1 MAEAPTEGSPS
12 EGEGPCEKDKK
23 TKFRLGGIFANHVP
37 PNIGLVSIYIKNFQD
52 SMIKMRLRHLFLFEN
67 EQQE

>member
-1 MAEAPTEGSPS
+1 MRIKRYRW
-12 EGEGPCEKDKK
+12 EK
-23 TKFRLGGIFANHVP
+23 ISANHIS
-37 PNIGLVSIYIKNFQD
+37 NKGLVSIYIKNFQD